1 MRSFRSIMVSLL
13 EFDLEWLELLLTA
26 FLENGESSKQAVVA
40 PKDGGKETIWKLK
53 ERHVGPFERSFTF
66 PSRFKSESM
75 KMSVEAGVLSIKLL
89 KDPEADKEAENS
101 LVIES
106 EI

>member
-1 MRSFRSIMVSLL
+1 MSNCVS
-13 EFDLEWLELLLTA
+13 A
-26 FLENGESSKQAVVA
+26 NGESSKEHAEPQ
-40 PKDGGKETIWKLK
+40 KEGGKEMIWKLK

-66 PSRFKSESM
+66 PSAFKKESM
-75 KMSVEAGVLSIKLL
+75 ELKVEAGVLSIKLL
-89 KDPEADKEAENS
+89 KDHEADKEAKNR